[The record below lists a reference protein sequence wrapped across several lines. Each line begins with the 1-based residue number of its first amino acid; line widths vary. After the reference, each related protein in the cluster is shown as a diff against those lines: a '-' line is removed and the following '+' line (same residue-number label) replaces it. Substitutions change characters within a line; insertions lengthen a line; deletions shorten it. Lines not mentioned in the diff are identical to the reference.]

1 MYKIAVLPGDG
12 IGPEVLNEG
21 LKVIKAAAEK
31 TGFDYETVDYD
42 FGADRY
48 AAEGLKGEPLPDS
61 ALSEFR
67 DMDAIYLGAIGDES
81 KVPRGILEKGI
92 LLKLRFSLD
101 LSR

>member
-12 IGPEVLNEG
+12 IGPDVLNEG

-48 AAEGLKGEPLPDS
+48 AAEGCDCDGCDDCRSNKVVEEKDHCECDHAARGCCCDGCKDCRHNHSQLKAS
-61 ALSEFR
+61 
-67 DMDAIYLGAIGDES
+67 
-81 KVPRGILEKGI
+81 
-92 LLKLRFSLD
+92 
-101 LSR
+101 